1 LLPGTRHSTIS
12 AVQVPEGDAMRGK
25 VWITLALALAVAI
38 PSVATRADETKKDE
52 AKEKDHFV
60 LYRVAGRT
68 WTIRRVPKQ
77 GTEGGNFGN
86 SYLHHEVIEAR
97 DDRAVVHQSL
107 LDAARKSNDNVTPIK
122 VAFDKDG
129 LLFKDPAGFNKM
141 KQEGIK
147 VQAGTFD
154 CIRWF
159 NNLDGGATVWMS
171 VDFPSLLVKSDDRF
185 GTRELMEFDFIEGD
199 PGYKAPRKK
208 RGSKSADA
216 KIEPKRLFGDKGKR
230 WVHKTTIT
238 KGPMKLK
245 SFEVKQ
251 YEIAKA
257 DDKGCTLEVT
267 PLAVDLQKI
276 KGAETEK
283 IEIEFETQLNDWLEP
298 RRRARLDRT
307 ERRLTKFGLF
317 ECSVW
322 TFHDDEKRE
331 CFAWYVKEWPGLI
344 VRKTVSGEE
353 YEAFTELVE
362 FEE

>member
-1 LLPGTRHSTIS
+1 
-12 AVQVPEGDAMRGK
+12 MRSK
-25 VWITLALALAVAI
+25 IWITLALALSLAI
-38 PSVATRADETKKDE
+38 PGVATSADDSKKDKDNKE
-52 AKEKDHFV
+52 EKDHFI
-60 LYRVAGRT
+60 LYRTAGRT
-68 WTIRRVPKQ
+68 WTLRRVPKQ

-97 DDRAVVHQSL
+97 EDRAVVHQDL
-107 LDAARKSNDNVTPIK
+107 LDAARKSNDNVTTIK
-122 VAFDKDG
+122 VAFDKDA
-129 LLFKDPAGFNKM
+129 LLFKDPAGFNKV
-141 KQEGIK
+141 KQEQVK
-147 VQAGTFD
+147 VPAGTFD
-154 CIRWF
+154 CIRW
-159 NNLDGGATVWMS
+159 NMPDDGGTNVWMS

-185 GTRELMEFDFIEGD
+185 GTRELIEFDFIEGD
-199 PGYKAPRKK
+199 PGYKPPRKK
-208 RGSKSADA
+208 RGSKSADG
-216 KIEPKRLFGDKGKR
+216 KIEPTRLFGDKGKR
-230 WVHKTTIT
+230 WVLKTTIA

-245 SFEVKQ
+245 TFDVKQ

-257 DDKGCTLEVT
+257 DDKGCTLEIT

-331 CFAWYVKEWPGLI
+331 CVVWYVKEWPGLI
-344 VRKTVSGEE
+344 VRKTVTGEE